1 MKEIVPCLIESMI
14 NLFIPVSLPDVV
26 HVVYMSL
33 DVRKTDFVAF
43 ENNRRRPAWAS
54 AQADQ
59 RLCNLLTAK
68 YDI

>member
-26 HVVYMSL
+26 VYLSL
-33 DVRKTDFVAF
+33 DARKMILLKKKQK
-43 ENNRRRPAWAS
+43 RRPALVS
-54 AQADQ
+54 VQANQ
-59 RLCNLLTAK
+59 CLCNLLAAK